1 MLTKVIKTSVGILFY
16 LLTNFCMNKAKLVD
30 YVANKTGLTKKDV
43 NAALDAVIEA
53 VVSTVRGG
61 DSVTLTNFGT
71 FVSVKRAATV
81 KRNPKTGA
89 PVNVA
94 AKKVPRFRPG
104 KSFREAVA

>member
-1 MLTKVIKTSVGILFY
+1 
-16 LLTNFCMNKAKLVD
+16 MNKATLVD
-30 YVANKTGLTKKDV
+30 YIANKTGLTKKDV
-43 NAALDAVIEA
+43 SNALDAMIDA
-53 VVSTVRGG
+53 VVSTVKSG

-71 FVSVKRAATV
+71 FVSVKRAATT

-89 PVNVA
+89 PVKVP